1 VSINLLES
9 STEMIHPIYEYDQGE
24 GGYLDY
30 IQSFP
35 LGKGLNSKVIQTRQP
50 LLLGTLEEQLANGAY
65 ATPEQLEQ
73 DSGVT
78 TQSWLGVPI
87 LINDQVLGTVNI
99 SHYREHAYNESHL
112 RLLQTLASNMG
123 VAIENARLFEAEQQR
138 IAELQII
145 NSIQQG
151 LAAELDFQAIV
162 DLVGDKLR
170 EVFQTPDL
178 GISWYDEK
186 TKLLHYLYN

>member
-35 LGKGLNSKVIQTRQP
+35 LGKGLNSKVIQSRQP
-50 LLLGTLEEQLANGAY
+50 LLLGTLEEQLANGAF

-78 TQSWLGVPI
+78 TQSWVGVPI
-87 LINDQVLGTVNI
+87 MINDRVLGTVNI
-99 SHYREHAYNESHL
+99 SHYRQHAYNESHL
-112 RLLQTLASNMG
+112 HLLQTLASNMG
-123 VAIENARLFEAEQQR
+123 VAIENARLFEAEQER
-138 IAELQII
+138 VAELQII

-151 LAAELDFQAIV
+151 LAAELNFQAIV
-162 DLVGDKLR
+162 DLVGSKLSD
-170 EVFQTPDL
+170 VLHTGDL
-178 GISWYDEK
+178 GIRWYEE
-186 TKLLHYLYN
+186 TTG